1 MQESPSPPVNT
12 ARDPLAPAAGLTA
25 TIAGSGP
32 DVVLVHGSVGD
43 YRQWDAIATR
53 LAARRTVLSL
63 SRRYHWPNAMPPR
76 GVRYTYEEHRD
87 DLLKYLRERARPAHL
102 VGHSYGAGVVL
113 LAALSDPSSIRSLT
127 LIEPAFNSLLPAG
140 APELECEQAS
150 RAAMVA
156 DVRARA
162 AQGDDAGATRILID
176 WVQGG
181 PGGFEGLPDAVRQW
195 MLDNAATAGPTVGF
209 TPPEVT
215 LEQLRELVVPTLV
228 MTGERTRLYYRLIGE
243 RVASAVPRARYER
256 VPDAAHMSIVER
268 PQSVAGLIADFI
280 PA

>member
-1 MQESPSPPVNT
+1 M
-12 ARDPLAPAAGLTA
+12 
-25 TIAGSGP
+25 IAGSGP
-32 DVVLVHGSVGD
+32 DTVLVHGSVGD
-43 YRQWDAIATR
+43 YRQWDPIAAH
-53 LAARRTVLSL
+53 LASRRTVLAV

-87 DLLKYLRERARPAHL
+87 DLLKYLRARARPAHL

-127 LIEPAFNSLLPAG
+127 LIEPAFNSLLPAE
-140 APELECEQAS
+140 APDLECEQVS
-150 RAAMVA
+150 RASMVA

-162 AQGDDAGATRILID
+162 AQGDDAGATRALID

-181 PGGFEGLPDAVRQW
+181 RGGFDGLPDAVQQW
-195 MLDNAATAGPTVGF
+195 MLDNAATAGATVSF

-215 LEQLRELVVPTLV
+215 LEQLHALVVPTLV

-243 RVASAVPRARYER
+243 RVASAVPRARHER
-256 VPDAAHMSIVER
+256 VRDAAHMSIVEQ
-268 PQSVAGLIADFI
+268 PQHVADLLADFI